1 MSMSV
6 ALAVKMRRVDYSFSC
21 CAEDTVGI
29 A

>member
-6 ALAVKMRRVDYSFSC
+6 ALAVKMRRDDYSFSC
-21 CAEDTVGI
+21 CAEDAVGI